1 MRKLKIFLALT
12 VIIFSSSCALIR
24 KLSETKPLP
33 QIDYLE
39 KAQKMDFQ
47 KFFNGNLDGF
57 SIKQGVD
64 GKIIETQTF
73 KISANWDENK
83 GVIKKTMVS
92 NSGAK
97 DIRTWLVTMNDDGTF
112 EAIGHDV
119 VVAAKGKQIGNAAQ
133 SFYSLMLGEKNAK
146 DEFLFEERMY
156 LVGENE
162 MMMITNF
169 EKKKNKNSKPDN
181 NSFGKV
187 ISSIRKIADK

>member
-1 MRKLKIFLALT
+1 MVLI
-12 VIIFSSSCALIR
+12 SSTSCALIR
-24 KLSETKPLP
+24 SFSEAKPLP

-39 KAQKMDFQ
+39 KSQKMDFQ
-47 KFFNGNLDGF
+47 KFFNGNLEGF
-57 SIKQGVD
+57 AIKQGAD
-64 GKIIETQTF
+64 GKIIETQTI
-73 KISANWDENK
+73 KMSANWDENK
-83 GVIKKTMVS
+83 GVIKKTSIS

-119 VVAAKGKQIGNAAQ
+119 ISAAKGKQIGNAAQ
-133 SFYSLMLGEKNAK
+133 SFYSLMIGEKNAK

-156 LVGENE
+156 LVGESE

-181 NSFGKV
+181 NSSGKI